1 MLLLKKRMPM
11 DDLVER
17 LTYAK
22 LRELRERVAGM
33 PCYDSDGDPAGLFD
47 HHVFVRHEDV
57 LRLIDTMI
65 QENIRE

>member
-1 MLLLKKRMPM
+1 M

-47 HHVFVRHEDV
+47 HHVFVRREPVGRLRRGREDQQGGCV
-57 LRLIDTMI
+57 NDD
-65 QENIRE
+65 